1 MLAVAVW
8 IAGTRLG
15 RCARDIAER
24 THAGQAFIGTLL
36 LGGVASLPEAAMA
49 CSAAV
54 LGNQRLAVNVLL
66 GGIVFSVL
74 VLAIA
79 DFVTG
84 VEPLSSDVRHPVIL
98 LQGAFVVLLLVVAA
112 AALVMGDVK
121 VWLAGAWT
129 TGLAALGTVLLLVIR
144 RRQRLDPWRP
154 EPSRVG
160 DASSGA
166 EPEPPARTASPPRLA
181 VEALVTAATILCAGY
196 LLAGTADAIGHQSQL
211 GAGLA
216 GFILG
221 GIATSLPE
229 ASSTIAAARLRRY
242 EMAFSDAFGTNF
254 FSVMLLFL
262 VDLAYGKAP
271 ILAGGDRFSLLG
283 CLLGIAL
290 TAVYL
295 AGLVERPHRTFL
307 RMGLDSLLVLVL
319 AGAGMVLLFFVR

>member
-1 MLAVAVW
+1 MLLFAVLAVAVW

-79 DFVTG
+79 DLVTG
-84 VEPLSSDVRHPVIL
+84 VEPLSSDVKHPVIL

-112 AALVMGDVK
+112 AAIVTGDVK

-154 EPSRVG
+154 EPSRVR
-160 DASSGA
+160 DAGSGA
-166 EPEPPARTASPPRLA
+166 EPETPARTASPPRLA
-181 VEALVTAATILCAGY
+181 VEALVSAATILCAGY
-196 LLAGTADAIGHQSQL
+196 LLAGRRTQS
-211 GAGLA
+211 
-216 GFILG
+216 
-221 GIATSLPE
+221 ATSRSP
-229 ASSTIAAARLRRY
+229 ARDSRGSSSEESRRRCPKRARRSRRR
-242 EMAFSDAFGTNF
+242 AC
-254 FSVMLLFL
+254 
-262 VDLAYGKAP
+262 
-271 ILAGGDRFSLLG
+271 GDTKWPSRMRS
-283 CLLGIAL
+283 A
-290 TAVYL
+290 
-295 AGLVERPHRTFL
+295 RTSS
-307 RMGLDSLLVLVL
+307 R
-319 AGAGMVLLFFVR
+319 